1 MGDAGRLRRGLRR
14 VLSGY
19 RTIGVGLLQALALAL
34 GALLVGIA
42 IVGPLWL
49 AATRATPVYTA
60 VVLGVA
66 GGGLLVW
73 IFGRIRRASAGSF
86 RPILKVAAR
95 VIGILAGLY
104 AMTVLFALG
113 LIVPAAAI
121 ALAGLVWLGYAASGG
136 RTTRHG
142 DGAR

>member
-1 MGDAGRLRRGLRR
+1 MGDANRLRAGLRR
-14 VLSGY
+14 VLEGY
-19 RTIGVGLLQALALAL
+19 RSLGVGVLQALALTL
-34 GALLVGIA
+34 GALLVGIL

-60 VVLGVA
+60 VVLGLA
-66 GGGLLVW
+66 GGGLLMGVVR
-73 IFGRIRRASAGSF
+73 RIRRASAGSF

-113 LIVPAAAI
+113 FIIPAAAI

-136 RTTRHG
+136 RTTRNG
-142 DGAR
+142 DGAP